1 MQQNIQQVPEP
12 QMMVQNPQ
20 MQMANPQQ
28 IPQNQLYQVIQTNS
42 TQSPCEK
49 LSKWLTGSFNIPL
62 MVFLILMGSSLAFI
76 ICIIIGPCFL
86 NGLLIFSSF
95 GNLLFALFVWCPM
108 AIKIEKNTSTVR
120 YACLFTI
127 NKIIISLFSLCMH
140 SNWNFILF
148 ETLLIALS
156 NRNKRMKFFCCKMS
170 GNAFIISSI
179 IYNLVFNLFLI
190 FPLIITIGYTFIYR
204 KWLITK
210 FAISNEKVEK
220 YENFCLF
227 NWLKNRLTT
236 FITLKDVLEKENQN
250 LPLVENNNNIPNAN
264 ESSFAPMNMYPN
276 YYSGIAPGMQQ
287 MKPLSEE
294 GLTTANSN
302 DPL

>member
-1 MQQNIQQVPEP
+1 
-12 QMMVQNPQ
+12 
-20 MQMANPQQ
+20 
-28 IPQNQLYQVIQTNS
+28 
-42 TQSPCEK
+42 
-49 LSKWLTGSFNIPL
+49 
-62 MVFLILMGSSLAFI
+62 
-76 ICIIIGPCFL
+76 
-86 NGLLIFSSF
+86 
-95 GNLLFALFVWCPM
+95 
-108 AIKIEKNTSTVR
+108 
-120 YACLFTI
+120 
-127 NKIIISLFSLCMH
+127 
-140 SNWNFILF
+140 
-148 ETLLIALS
+148 
-156 NRNKRMKFFCCKMS
+156 MS

-250 LPLVENNNNIPNAN
+250 LPLVENNNNMPNAN